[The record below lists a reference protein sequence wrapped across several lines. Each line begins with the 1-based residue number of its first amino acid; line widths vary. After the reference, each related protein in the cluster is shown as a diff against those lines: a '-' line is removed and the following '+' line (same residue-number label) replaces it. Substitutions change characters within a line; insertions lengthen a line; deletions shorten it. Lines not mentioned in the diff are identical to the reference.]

1 MQLDSTIFNHQHHFG
16 RAYFM
21 RISAKARYGLSAM
34 IYFAMRAPQQT
45 KFTVLEISEALKI
58 SKIYLEQVFTPLK
71 LAGIVQATKGPQ
83 GGYSLTRDPMDITVY
98 DVLAATETS
107 LFEPTPSTVED
118 SALHIESVMHE
129 SVFLPLDQTVRTSLS
144 HITIRQLADRAN
156 EKIDTG
162 YMYYL

>member
-1 MQLDSTIFNHQHHFG
+1 
-16 RAYFM
+16 
-21 RISAKARYGLSAM
+21 
-34 IYFAMRAPQQT
+34 
-45 KFTVLEISEALKI
+45 
-58 SKIYLEQVFTPLK
+58 
-71 LAGIVQATKGPQ
+71 
-83 GGYSLTRDPMDITVY
+83 MDITVY